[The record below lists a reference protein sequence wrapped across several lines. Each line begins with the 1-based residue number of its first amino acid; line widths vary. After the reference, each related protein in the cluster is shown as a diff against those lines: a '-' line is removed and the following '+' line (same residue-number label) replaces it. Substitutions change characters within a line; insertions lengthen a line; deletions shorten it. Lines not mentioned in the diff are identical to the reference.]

1 MTSNPNDQAPDDG
14 RDSDPGGDSLRD
26 LLRRTKE
33 LPPPPPQKDLL
44 RGVQK
49 KLRRRSGG
57 KFYADGWSTRD
68 ENPRSTYLVTAT
80 VMLVVLILVY
90 FALAPGGFV
99 RLP

>member
-1 MTSNPNDQAPDDG
+1 MTSNPNETDHEADPDSAPG
-14 RDSDPGGDSLRD
+14 ADSLRD

-57 KFYADGWSTRD
+57 KFYADGWSTR
-68 ENPRSTYLVTAT
+68 EEHPRGTYLVTAA
-80 VMLVVLILVY
+80 VMLVLVAIVY
-90 FALAPGGFV
+90 LALVPGGID
-99 RLP
+99 RP